1 MLQERE
7 EKISSLQKSIQVQN
21 DHVHKLTSK
30 VEVMERRSKQTVQ
43 RFDLKLENAAH
54 EKEMLKTQLK
64 VLYEEMKKM
73 SEDPIHQALRNN
85 NRNSSANSN
94 GSSST
99 NTAST
104 VHSGR
109 SEEEEILSQ
118 IMPAGNPFD
127 ENSSSSNISGN
138 SNNNNSTGSNSA
150 HSRNSR
156 NSTVRVD
163 GNSDADEKIKL
174 ANSAQAILLQSQLYQ
189 ALTSLKQLR
198 QQTRGMKAN
207 YDAVVSSLQ
216 HDLVQCMDDKVR
228 SETGLLSQ
236 LQSLEHSSRVR
247 EEGLREEM
255 KNKDTR
261 IERLMRRIG
270 VLDKIDDDGS
280 LSYMSDDVSVMG
292 GDGDRDGDGNGNGKA
307 DAEET
312 VDIDCGDTTSA
323 VLDHFTTPA
332 GVGSRSLSSRISDL
346 HSPTSV
352 TANLWKDA
360 ELKSP
365 VSFRNQHQ
373 DHNPIFKEYSDSF
386 TKRARASAT
395 RIMAASASVSASAS
409 APKNEAAPRLISQ
422 NETRNN
428 ARAILER
435 SQSRAKMILEK
446 TASTLSSKPIFTP
459 TPTPISVNEVES
471 ALAELEAVTEAEV
484 EVDFGAEESTEGD
497 ELGLMLDGEGSESAD
512 VELEM
517 ESESEFN
524 VSAKDEIRA
533 EGRLRQADAFKGRS
547 GSHDDDGDPD
557 LR

>member
-85 NRNSSANSN
+85 HRNSNSSANSN
-94 GSSST
+94 GSSSA

-118 IMPAGNPFD
+118 IMPAGNPFE

-150 HSRNSR
+150 HSRNSTER
-156 NSTVRVD
+156 GN
-163 GNSDADEKIKL
+163 GNSDEDEKIKL

-216 HDLVQCMDDKVR
+216 NDLVQCMDEKVR

-292 GDGDRDGDGNGNGKA
+292 GDGNGNGNGKEQVDKDNNEKA

-323 VLDHFTTPA
+323 ILDHFTTPA

-346 HSPTSV
+346 HSPNSV
-352 TANLWKDA
+352 TANLWKDT

-395 RIMAASASVSASAS
+395 RIMAASSSVS
-409 APKNEAAPRLISQ
+409 APKNKAAPRLISQ

-446 TASTLSSKPIFTP
+446 TASTLSSKP
-459 TPTPISVNEVES
+459 TPTPIPIAVNEVES
-471 ALAELEAVTEAEV
+471 ALAELEGVTEA

-497 ELGLMLDGEGSESAD
+497 ELGLMLDGEDNESTD
-512 VELEM
+512 VELE
-517 ESESEFN
+517 
-524 VSAKDEIRA
+524 I
-533 EGRLRQADAFKGRS
+533 ADAFKGRS
-547 GSHDDDGDPD
+547 GSHDEDDDPD